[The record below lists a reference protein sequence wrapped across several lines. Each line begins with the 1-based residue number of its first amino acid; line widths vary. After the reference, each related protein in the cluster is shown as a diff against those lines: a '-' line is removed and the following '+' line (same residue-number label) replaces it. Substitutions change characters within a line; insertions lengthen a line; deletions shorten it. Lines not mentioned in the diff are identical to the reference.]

1 MRLGRLPQRTGD
13 PRADAVR
20 ELRWA
25 MGGAGLT
32 IEKLLVMDAVRA
44 LPGVVAAAAGAEP
57 EAAPRVEL
65 DAVVGA
71 VRDLGDGLRARL
83 LRNALAIDYGGTAKD
98 LTERRNDFVRE
109 HNDAARAAGSRN
121 LLPETA
127 RALYQIEQQV
137 IEELVTALG
146 TLPAGACSVGP
157 APAAGPRVER
167 RAAPLPRELP
177 PATANFSG
185 RDGALAALDRGLA
198 GLGTAVAPA
207 VLGIEGPPGVG
218 KTALAVRWAHS
229 VADRFPDGQLYV
241 DLRGHSR
248 DGAPVPPVAALTHF
262 LDALGVPP
270 DPLVAAD
277 EGRLAAAYRSATAD
291 RRLLVLLDNATSAE
305 QVRPLVP
312 GSPGCAVLVT
322 SRNALPGLTVE
333 HGATVQTLDALPPAE
348 AVALLTAVIG
358 PERTA
363 ADPAATAE
371 LALLCGY
378 LPLAL
383 RIVAAKLMGEPGSSV
398 ADLAARLRDSDR
410 LGALEMRGSTPVR
423 TAFALSYDSLPAEEQ
438 RAFRLLGLVPGVDVT
453 AGSAGA
459 LLDVPEAEAARLLD
473 GLAGCHL
480 IGRQPRLRY
489 QFHELLGEYATDLC
503 RAVDSEETRSAAL
516 DRLLAY
522 YVHRTVDA
530 TALLHPKSLRL
541 PGDVPET
548 VPPAPLRDRDAAV
561 AWLADEQP
569 NLAAGVHAALGAGRP
584 TEAWQLAYAMRGYF
598 IVSPSGA
605 GWLGVGDAGLAAATE
620 AGHYHAMS
628 AMHGLLGRAYR
639 QAGDLP
645 AALRHV
651 TAALPAARDAG
662 WRRGEVIAECTL
674 GGILLD
680 DGRPAEAI
688 VHHRAALDIENE
700 LSGPESG
707 AVHLGNIGD
716 ALTQTGE
723 YDEAL
728 EHCTAALRLLERM
741 GDERGVA
748 VALHN
753 VAAVKYR
760 LGKPVDAAH
769 DASLALS
776 EVRRLGLPD
785 LQSEFLGTLAR
796 IACERGDLDGARTH
810 AAEALELARALKDG
824 RLEVLAAN
832 ANGLVALR
840 SGDPDAAGWY
850 EAATARAAEAGYRY
864 GAVEAWA
871 GLAAAALA
879 EGRDDVAA
887 EYAGA
892 ALAGAHAAGFRPLA
906 AEVGALLARLS
917 RPA

>member
-1 MRLGRLPQRTGD
+1 MRLGRLPARTGD
-13 PRADAVR
+13 PRADAVSQ
-20 ELRWA
+20 LRWA
-25 MGGAGLT
+25 MAGAGLT
-32 IEKLLVMDAVRA
+32 IEKLLVMDAVRG
-44 LPGVVAAAAGAEP
+44 LPVVAAAVSAADP
-57 EAAPRVEL
+57 DAAPRVAL

-71 VRDLGDGLRARL
+71 VRDLGDGLYARL
-83 LRNALAIDYGGTAKD
+83 LRNALAVDYSGSAKD
-98 LTERRNDFVRE
+98 LTGRRVDFVRE

-121 LLPETA
+121 VRPETA
-127 RALYQIEQQV
+127 RALYDIEQRV
-137 IEELVTALG
+137 IEQLVTALG
-146 TLPAGACSVGP
+146 VPPPGACSVAS
-157 APAAGPRVER
+157 APRAVER

-185 RDGALAALDRGLA
+185 RDGELAALDRGLA

-218 KTALAVRWAHS
+218 KTALALRWAHS

-262 LDALGVPP
+262 LEALGVPP

-277 EGRLAAAYRSATAD
+277 EGRLAAAYRSATAG
-291 RRLLVLLDNATSAE
+291 RRLLVLLDNATSAD

-333 HGATVQTLDALPPAE
+333 HGASVQTLAALPPAE
-348 AVALLTAVIG
+348 AAGLLGALVGA
-358 PERTA
+358 ERTGA
-363 ADPAATAE
+363 EPAATAE
-371 LALLCGY
+371 LALLCGP

-383 RIVAAKLMGEPGSSV
+383 RIVAAQLLAEPGSSL
-398 ADLAARLRDSDR
+398 AELAARLRDSDR
-410 LGALEMRGSTPVR
+410 LAALGFSGSVPVR
-423 TAFALSYDSLPAEEQ
+423 TAFALSYDSLPEAEQ

-453 AGSAGA
+453 AGAAAA
-459 LLDVPEAEAARLLD
+459 LLDVAEPEAARLLD

-503 RAVDSEETRSAAL
+503 RAVDPDEVRTAAL
-516 DRLLAY
+516 ERLLAY

-530 TALLHPKSLRL
+530 TAVLHPKSLRL

-548 VPPAPLRDRDAAV
+548 VAPQPLRDREAAV
-561 AWLADEQP
+561 AWLTGEQP
-569 NLAAGVHAALGAGRP
+569 NLAAAVHAALAAGLP
-584 TEAWQLAYAMRGYF
+584 TAAWQLAYGMRGYF
-598 IVSPSGA
+598 VVSPSGG

-620 AGHYHAMS
+620 AGHYHAVS

-645 AALRHV
+645 TALRHV
-651 TAALPAARDAG
+651 SLALAASRDAG
-662 WRRGEVIAECTL
+662 WVRGEVIAECTL

-680 DGRPAEAI
+680 AGRPAESL
-688 VHHRAALDIENE
+688 VHHRAALAIEHE

-716 ALTQTGE
+716 ALTQTGA
-723 YDEAL
+723 YAEAL
-728 EHCTAALRLLERM
+728 EHCTAALRILRRT

-748 VALHN
+748 VTLHN
-753 VAAVKYR
+753 VAAVKHR
-760 LGKPVDAAH
+760 LGKVADAAA
-769 DASLALS
+769 DVTLALH

-785 LQSEFLGTLAR
+785 LQSECLGTLAR
-796 IACERGDLDGARTH
+796 IGCDLGDLDAARTY
-810 AAEALELARALKDG
+810 AAEAVELARGLNDG

-832 ANGLVALR
+832 ASGLVALR
-840 SGDPDAAGWY
+840 SGDALAAAGWY
-850 EAATARAAEAGYRY
+850 EVAAARAAETGYRY
-864 GAVEAWA
+864 GAVEAGA
-871 GLAAAALA
+871 GLAAAAVA
-879 EGRDDVAA
+879 SGRQEAA
-887 EYAGA
+887 EAYADA
-892 ALAGAHAAGFRPLA
+892 ALADARAAGFLPLA
-906 AEVGALLARLS
+906 AEVSALLARLS